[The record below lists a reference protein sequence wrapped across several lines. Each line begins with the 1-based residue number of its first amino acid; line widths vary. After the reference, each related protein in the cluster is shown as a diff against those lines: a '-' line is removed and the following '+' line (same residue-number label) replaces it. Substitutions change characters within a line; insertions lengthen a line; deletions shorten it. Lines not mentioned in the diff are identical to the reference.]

1 MSMGQLL
8 NIFVSICIICSSI
21 AQQEGKNTNPFKLT
35 WDIEANR
42 FQRHT
47 EVRWLSLGPSV
58 ERLLAQWDA
67 ITAFVKQLGKSEKN
81 VPKSINFKRI
91 QLALTGLLLKLC
103 L

>member
-1 MSMGQLL
+1 
-8 NIFVSICIICSSI
+8 
-21 AQQEGKNTNPFKLT
+21 
-35 WDIEANR
+35 
-42 FQRHT
+42 
-47 EVRWLSLGPSV
+47 VRWLSLGPSV